1 MSNIVRIQGIGPT
14 FAEKLVAAGIKTT
27 EKLLVAVSS
36 KKGPNSDRRGDWNNG
51 EPYPRMGEPCG
62 PFLNKGC

>member
-36 KKGPNSDRRGDWNNG
+36 KKGPNSDRREDWNNG
-51 EPYPRMGEPCG
+51 EPYPRIGEPCG

>member
-1 MSNIVRIQGIGPT
+1 MSNIVRIQGIGLLLPK
-14 FAEKLVAAGIKTT
+14 KLVAAGIKTT

-51 EPYPRMGEPCG
+51 EPYPRMDEPCG